1 MYSCVDSYNKL
12 VIENVD
18 RKCIGDIKTRKLQKK
33 KKKKNFKKKKKKK
46 KRMMLI
52 KNDAAVRTE

>member
-1 MYSCVDSYNKL
+1 MWKENALEIKKL
-12 VIENVD
+12 ENW
-18 RKCIGDIKTRKLQKK
+18 KK
-33 KKKKNFKKKKKKK
+33 KQKKK

>member
-1 MYSCVDSYNKL
+1 MHWRYKNYK
-12 VIENVD
+12 IA
-18 RKCIGDIKTRKLQKK
+18 
-33 KKKKNFKKKKKKK
+33 KKNKKK